1 LNKVLTA
8 LLFSVSIPFLVSS
21 QEAFAAN
28 ILFVGDNI
36 NDVINVPAAL
46 TAQGHTVNVVAND
59 FNAGSNPTLAGGGI
73 FQFDA
78 IYWGASGDGFGSIH
92 TDAATF
98 TNLNNYV
105 NNVGGC
111 VFVTGYDSIVS
122 PTDPNL
128 IAFLG
133 GAGGV
138 DIPPDP
144 LAIVNIDNALTT
156 GVRDIRTLTPIG
168 GSPDMD
174 NLLENLDADTTGVT
188 PGAVQGQ
195 WAWTLKE
202 PVGTDGKIAYV
213 SNGRFFT
220 DVRDGVAGEEDNWL
234 ITANDGTGVYNAA
247 LLNFALACEGVAVGG
262 EFLPIDSTAL
272 LLAGFQTSAIWM
284 LPALA
289 GIAGAGAYFVR
300 ARMNRE

>member
-1 LNKVLTA
+1 MNKILILF
-8 LLFSVSIPFLVSS
+8 LLSVSIPFLLSS

-46 TAQGHTVNVVAND
+46 TAQGHIVNVVAND
-59 FNAGSNPTLAGGGI
+59 FNAGSNPTLAGAGI

-78 IYWGASGDGFGSIH
+78 IYWGASGDGFGSDH

-122 PTDPNL
+122 PTDANL
-128 IAFLG
+128 IAFVG

-138 DIPPDP
+138 DVPPAP
-144 LAIVNIDNALTT
+144 LAIVDIDNALTT
-156 GVRDIRTLTPIG
+156 GVRDIRNLIPSG

-174 NLLENLDADTTGVT
+174 NLLESLDADTTGVT
-188 PGAVQGQ
+188 PGAVAGQ

-202 PVGTDGKIAYV
+202 SVVTDGKIAYV
-213 SNGRFFT
+213 SNGRHI
-220 DVRDGVAGEEDNWL
+220 DDNSDGVFGEEDNWL
-234 ITANDGTGVYNAA
+234 ITANDETGVYNAA

-284 LPALA
+284 LPVLA
-289 GIAGAGAYFVR
+289 GAAGVGAFYIKT
-300 ARMNRE
+300 RMSKD